1 MTLKLW
7 QLLVLTSCTT
17 LLAGVFVGRYA
28 VPHNGPE
35 TTFYRHLNDAYEARR
50 HNAAAQQRIAE
61 RTQTQTQAGPVEQ
74 TAADYVR
81 AAIPALEAYNADHG
95 SYLGVSLAE
104 LQREYDAGVQ
114 NVTIVRADRYTYC
127 LESTVDPTTYKK
139 EGPAGEIV
147 PGRC

>member
-7 QLLVLTSCTT
+7 QLLALTSCAT
-17 LLAGVFVGRYA
+17 LVIGIGVGRYV

-50 HNAAAQQRIAE
+50 GSVAAQQRIAE
-61 RTQTQTQAGPVEQ
+61 RTQTEAAPPEE
-74 TAADYVR
+74 TAAAFVR
-81 AAIPALEAYNADHG
+81 AAVPALEAYNADHG
-95 SYLGVSLAE
+95 SYARVSLTA
-104 LQREYDAGVQ
+104 LQSQYDAGVQ
-114 NVTIVRADRYTYC
+114 NVTIARADATTYC
-127 LESTVDPTTYKK
+127 AESTVGSTTYKK